1 MKKFMELW
9 IFEWNRA
16 KRFYGFL
23 LAFVTALQAYAVFHE
38 YHFWKDGYENYRQ
51 QNYAALPEQ
60 YLQDYGYLTLEDV
73 TNNSFFVFSIMTAI
87 FALLFYAVFI
97 WYQDWSGKNRFSF
110 RLLSLPGNRFAVY
123 AAKFATIWLLITGLQ
138 VWQIGL
144 LYLEEL
150 VFSGLIPAD
159 IYREIPLQMAST
171 SASPLALALP
181 SLFSNYLLFY
191 TIGYTALTLGYTFI
205 LMHLSGRWK
214 GVFLAATLAIVLF
227 AAMLL
232 FLRTGI
238 TTRLYAQEKYWMTIA
253 VSLMLLL
260 SGTWANYR
268 LLEKRIS
275 V

>member
-38 YHFWKDGYENYRQ
+38 YHFWKNGYENYRQ

-144 LYLEEL
+144 LYLEGWSFPDL
-150 VFSGLIPAD
+150 FRRTSIGKSPCRWHQPA
-159 IYREIPLQMAST
+159 
-171 SASPLALALP
+171 
-181 SLFSNYLLFY
+181 LLHWPWLYQVSFP
-191 TIGYTALTLGYTFI
+191 IICFFTL
-205 LMHLSGRWK
+205 
-214 GVFLAATLAIVLF
+214 LAIQ
-227 AAMLL
+227 
-232 FLRTGI
+232 R
-238 TTRLYAQEKYWMTIA
+238 
-253 VSLMLLL
+253 SL
-260 SGTWANYR
+260 
-268 LLEKRIS
+268 
-275 V
+275 